1 MSCSSWQ
8 RWHLHRKSVWT
19 LLDLVQWAILVF
31 LKASFGSSHVER
43 RQCFRKVP
51 GWCHSSFL
59 VLRRWFSTQ
68 TSHKGLWPWPIWLPT
83 NILPKE
89 PKILRTARKQDRC
102 QRWQAGWDDSWQPV
116 WGQTQVAALD
126 RDSKPGELVSS
137 HLVWLMIFTFLQPYI
152 IHGHSERML
161 KLKGFHGQKCSQ
173 KWGFLGWQIYP
184 LEAYILKVER
194 SADFGLLSKQ
204 MEKAHKSRR
213 QNCA

>member
-102 QRWQAGWDDSWQPV
+102 QSWSKLRWQAGWDDSWQPV
-116 WGQTQVAALD
+116 RADTGSGTRPWLQT
-126 RDSKPGELVSS
+126 R
-137 HLVWLMIFTFLQPYI
+137 WT
-152 IHGHSERML
+152 
-161 KLKGFHGQKCSQ
+161 
-173 KWGFLGWQIYP
+173 GFLP
-184 LEAYILKVER
+184 LGLAHDFYFSSTLHHTWSFRKNVKIKRLSWAKMFTKMGFSGLTNLSSGGIHSKSGKVCGFWPLVQTNGK
-194 SADFGLLSKQ
+194 SA
-204 MEKAHKSRR
+204 
-213 QNCA
+213 

>member
-1 MSCSSWQ
+1 M
-8 RWHLHRKSVWT
+8 
-19 LLDLVQWAILVF
+19 
-31 LKASFGSSHVER
+31 
-43 RQCFRKVP
+43 
-51 GWCHSSFL
+51 
-59 VLRRWFSTQ
+59 LR
-68 TSHKGLWPWPIWLPT
+68 
-83 NILPKE
+83 
-89 PKILRTARKQDRC
+89 
-102 QRWQAGWDDSWQPV
+102 DDSVSEKCPDDVTALFLCCVGGSAHRHLTKACGHGLFDFLQIFCQKNPKSWELLENKTDVRVDLHWGGRLAEMTAGNQ

-137 HLVWLMIFTFLQPYI
+137 HLVWLMSFTFLQPYI